1 MGRRLR
7 WLCRR
12 AGLGLVVLAS
22 VSNAAGDGGTSGS
35 RELTVFAAASLRDA
49 FGKIAEGFERSH
61 PGVHVRFNYAGSQ
74 ELRAQLE
81 NGAPADVFASADLKQ
96 FEGARSVSLVGTPRI
111 FATNEPVI
119 VVPKANPAK
128 VSSLAELPKATRL
141 VIGTPEVPIG
151 AYTVQILDR
160 AKAKY
165 GADFRSRVE
174 ARVVSRELNVRQV
187 LNKVSLGEA
196 DAGIVYRTDA
206 RSAGDRVQV
215 ISIPPE
221 LNVVAEYPMA
231 TTTKPLAPGLAQA
244 WVETVIGPGGQQ
256 VLVDYGFGREKP

>member
-1 MGRRLR
+1 MFRRLR
-7 WLCRR
+7 WLYWCAG
-12 AGLGLVVLAS
+12 AGLAVLAS

-49 FGKIAEGFERSH
+49 FDKIADVFERSH
-61 PGVHVRFNYAGSQ
+61 PGVHVRLNYAGSQ

-96 FEGARSVSLVGTPRI
+96 FEAARSTNLVGSPRI
-111 FATNEPVI
+111 FATNEPVL

-151 AYTVQILDR
+151 AYTIQILDR

-165 GADFRSRVE
+165 GTDFRSRVE

-206 RSAGDRVQV
+206 RSAGEKVQV

-231 TTTKPLAPGLAQA
+231 TTTKPPAPELARA
-244 WVETVIGPGGQQ
+244 WVEMVTSPGGQQ
-256 VLVDYGFGREKP
+256 ILGDHGFGRGKP